1 MYFLPLIAAFTR
13 IKGIRHGLHNL
24 QNEDMFFGAVC
35 KGSSLPISLCGVN
48 IAKLEADTTGA
59 VGVIRPLTLA
69 GVVLSLLEALLPWF
83 IFASSEA
90 EYATAAFVDEGND
103 DGRLALTPFPGGE
116 NKCASTSTDEEDE
129 KVLSSS
135 EEVDWR

>member
-1 MYFLPLIAAFTR
+1 LPELKAL
-13 IKGIRHGLHNL
+13 GIDCTTFKMKTCSSELYSKAPL
-24 QNEDMFFGAVC
+24 
-35 KGSSLPISLCGVN
+35 SLPVFAMLMLLFSET
-48 IAKLEADTTGA
+48 ATTGA